1 MSILAGYILS
11 NNAFAQSTTAANQ
24 LEQLKPIV
32 GTERPS
38 SLILMKVERLPGTL
52 KGMNAEQGPDS
63 IKVTNQPVGEEFYN
77 VIRYTPGPL
86 GKGGLAYKAD
96 LNYDLSDAKRVVLF
110 AKGEKG
116 GEKVSFVVG
125 GNDLGQ
131 GAASQSSIFR
141 NQKFDRITQDVVLDK
156 VWKRYEV
163 DLQGANLMSGVTY
176 PFGFIVTKGQNQDAI
191 AFSVRDITF
200 DAGAPKN
207 PLPLSAN
214 TTSLSTTSNITGTNN
229 TQSLALTSP
238 RLQGNDTAAGI
249 SLNGAS
255 DIGTTANNIT
265 APVNTDNETQIASV
279 SPQPVNTDNETQIA
293 SVSPQP
299 VNTDNETQIASA
311 SPQILNSVTAK
322 RSIAGAN
329 NFSND
334 STEVQTSS
342 PSTSVVSSPFSIPQT
357 QNESSLSTSPMNSA
371 TNAASLLGGQSAIGS
386 DTLEKTTMT
395 YSLPSIGLPLQQ
407 VPSPDLGPPQ
417 PTVLNNNLLDT
428 IITSAVDNSTGSN
441 IQDGETASSSIILTF
456 ATTDES
462 SISRYLCS
470 IDNSQAFYCES
481 PLIVNSNGLP
491 GLVGNTPS
499 HIFRVSTIDFAGNPD
514 PTPAAFNWVATA
526 TPQQESVLPQTDVL
540 PQTILPQTLLP
551 QTILPQT
558 LLPETILPQ
567 TLLPETILPQTLLPE
582 TIVPQ
587 TILPETIVPQ
597 TLLPQTLLPQTI
609 LPQTILPNAAVLPA
623 PSVIAGLEL
632 SPSGPGVTDEPKI
645 GAE

>member
-1 MSILAGYILS
+1 MLFHGSLYSAPLIISCFLFMSILAGYILS

-293 SVSPQP
+293 S
-299 VNTDNETQIASA
+299 A

-540 PQTILPQTLLP
+540 PQTILPETILP

-558 LLPETILPQ
+558 ILPETIL
-567 TLLPETILPQTLLPE
+567 
-582 TIVPQ
+582 PQ

>member
-1 MSILAGYILS
+1 MLFHGSLYSAPLIISCFLFMSILAGYILS

-293 SVSPQP
+293 S
-299 VNTDNETQIASA
+299 A

-540 PQTILPQTLLP
+540 PQTILPETILP

-558 LLPETILPQ
+558 I
-567 TLLPETILPQTLLPE
+567 LPE

>member
-1 MSILAGYILS
+1 MLFHGSLYSAPLIISCFLFMSILAGYILS

-293 SVSPQP
+293 S
-299 VNTDNETQIASA
+299 A

-540 PQTILPQTLLP
+540 PQTILPQT
-551 QTILPQT
+551 I
-558 LLPETILPQ
+558 
-567 TLLPETILPQTLLPE
+567 LPE

-587 TILPETIVPQ
+587 TILPETIVPQTLLPQ